1 MRARRWLAIL
11 ALFALLGC
19 SVASAGS
26 ADPVLFSFA
35 TVGDSRTDVASA
47 SNAQDRRFLQNS
59 KALARIVREIGQ
71 QRPAALFFNGDM
83 IMGYTTDPVEIVRQY
98 AYWRG
103 MMAGLMESG
112 TYVVPVPGNH
122 EMQHKATDAAGRV
135 SKTALPENAARWRD
149 SMGDLILDTARWQ
162 SVTGTVVQAFDVANT
177 PPAGG
182 PDGNLQ
188 SQEQLSYSFDA
199 AGSHFVVINT
209 DPVGKDGH
217 APVHWLEQDLQR
229 VMPLL
234 YALRNQ
240 LELNG
245 AKFGCGMA
253 LCGACTVHLDGQPS
267 RACVTPVSAAAGKKI
282 TTIEAIGESAVGK
295 RVQLAWA
302 GIDVPQCGYC
312 QSGQLMS
319 AAALLST
326 NKHPSDTDIDNA
338 MSGNICRCGTYN
350 RIRAAIHTAAAELRK
365 A

>member
-1 MRARRWLAIL
+1 MRARRWLATL
-11 ALFALLGC
+11 AVLGLSLGC
-19 SVASAGS
+19 SLASAGS

-83 IMGYTTDPVEIVRQY
+83 IMGYTTDTVEIVRQY
-98 AYWRG
+98 AFWRG

-135 SKTALPENAARWRD
+135 SKTALAENAARWRD

-229 VMPLL
+229 ARTRGIQHMFVFGHKPAYTYHYRAGVEADGMDSDPEHARAFWQVIENYGASYFCGHQHIFNAQQPAKAEAGKAWQVMVGSGGSPFSAKPGDGHGPTDRL
-234 YALRNQ
+234 YAW
-240 LELNG
+240 
-245 AKFGCGMA
+245 A
-253 LCGACTVHLDGQPS
+253 LVQIHASGRVEITVRGFDEGYGPTRVLQ
-267 RACVTPVSAAAGKKI
+267 
-282 TTIEAIGESAVGK
+282 TI
-295 RVQLAWA
+295 R
-302 GIDVPQCGYC
+302 Y
-312 QSGQLMS
+312 
-319 AAALLST
+319 
-326 NKHPSDTDIDNA
+326 
-338 MSGNICRCGTYN
+338 
-350 RIRAAIHTAAAELRK
+350 
-365 A
+365 